1 MFMRMLIFDRI
12 KVYAF
17 ENKPFALGCGML
29 VIPFRF
35 VHVEF
40 PVEVYNFLIQC
51 PQNEICIV
59 PGILRVRF
67 PTPVQLR

>member
-1 MFMRMLIFDRI
+1 
-12 KVYAF
+12 
-17 ENKPFALGCGML
+17 ML

-35 VHVEF
+35 VNVEF